1 MKNLSLFT
9 SASICLTAIDAEDD
23 ARAFSAWTQD
33 SCYIALSEDMPS
45 RPLSKAQAKEAIGA
59 LIKEEDT
66 KRDSF
71 WFGIRALDDE
81 ELLGIIGFPWV
92 DWSNGATSIAISMKD
107 WVEYSRASTREA
119 LALLQEYAFREI
131 QMHRLGISI
140 PAYNKILIST
150 VQALGFEEEVRRR
163 KTLYRFGCRWDNLH
177 LGLLASNW
185 QNGEQN
191 A

>member
-1 MKNLSLFT
+1 MKNTSLFNA
-9 SASICLTAIDAEDD
+9 ASICLTAIDAEDD
-23 ARAFSAWTQD
+23 ASTFSAWTQD
-33 SCYIALSEDMPS
+33 SCYIALSEETPP
-45 RPLSKAQAKEAIGA
+45 RPLSKAQAKEAIEA
-59 LIKEEDT
+59 LIKEENE
-66 KRDSF
+66 KRNCF
-71 WFGIRALDDE
+71 WFGIRPLDDD

-140 PAYNKILIST
+140 PAYNKTLISI
-150 VQALGFEEEVRRR
+150 VQSLGFEEEVRRR

-185 QNGEQN
+185 ITGEKN